1 MTQRVD
7 SGREACSS
15 SGQSAERFARGRAGV
30 FSGGRSMKRREFFKS
45 AAVGG
50 AAATVGLAAPAIAQ
64 SNPKVAWRL
73 ASSFPPGLDTIYGGG
88 ETLAKYV
95 SEATDGNFTIDVFAA
110 GELVPPFEV
119 VDPVSAGEIDMCH
132 TVGYYFSGKD
142 VAWAALSAIPF
153 SLNARGMSAWYYHGG
168 GLEISNSF
176 FANYNIIGLPCGNTA
191 AQMGGWFRKEINSV
205 ADLQGLKMRVGF
217 AGTILTKLGVIPT
230 PMPGGEI
237 YNSLEKGTIDAAEWV
252 GPYDDEKLGF
262 QKVAPYYYYPGWW
275 EGGPTVH
282 ALVNKG
288 KFESLPPAYQSVLKT
303 ACQATSADML
313 AKYDFVN
320 PTAIKKLVAAGA
332 QLRPFSPEIMEAS
345 FNASNEVYA
354 DFEKTSPAFAKI
366 WGSIKAFRK
375 DHYLWNQ
382 VAELNYDAFLQ
393 AQQRAGKL

>member
-1 MTQRVD
+1 MRMLQGLWEDRL
-7 SGREACSS
+7 
-15 SGQSAERFARGRAGV
+15 
-30 FSGGRSMKRREFFKS
+30 KRREFFKS
-45 AAVGG
+45 ATAITAGSV
-50 AAATVGLAAPAIAQ
+50 AASTLAMPAIAQ
-64 SNPKVAWRL
+64 SNPKVSWRL
-73 ASSFPPGLDTIYGGG
+73 ASSFPKGLDTIYGGA

-110 GELVPPFEV
+110 GELAPPLEV
-119 VDPVSAGEIDMCH
+119 VDPVSEGTIDMAH

-142 VAWAALSAIPF
+142 VAWAALAAIPF

-168 GLEISNSF
+168 GLDISNTF
-176 FANYNIIGLPCGNTA
+176 LGNYNLVGFPCGNTA
-191 AQMGGWFRKEINSV
+191 AQMGGWYRKEINTV

-237 YNSLEKGTIDAAEWV
+237 YNALEKGTIDAAEWV

-282 ALVNKG
+282 ALINKA
-288 KFESLPPAYQSVLKT
+288 KFEELPPAYQSLLKT

-313 AKYDFVN
+313 AKYDYVN
-320 PTAIKKLVAAGA
+320 PTALKKLVAAGA
-332 QLRPFSPEIMEAS
+332 QLRPFSAEIMEAS
-345 FNASNEVYA
+345 FKAANESYA
-354 DFEKTSPAFAKI
+354 EFEVSSPAFKTI
-366 WGSIKAFRK
+366 WDSIKAFRK

-382 VAELNYDAFLQ
+382 VAELNFDAFLQ
-393 AQQRAGKL
+393 AQQRSGTL

>member
-1 MTQRVD
+1 
-7 SGREACSS
+7 
-15 SGQSAERFARGRAGV
+15 
-30 FSGGRSMKRREFFKS
+30 MKRRDFFKS
-45 AAVGG
+45 ATAVAAGTA
-50 AAATVGLAAPAIAQ
+50 AAATLAAPAIAQ
-64 SNPKVAWRL
+64 SNPKISWRL

-88 ETLAKYV
+88 ETLARYV

-110 GELVPPFEV
+110 GELVPAFEV
-119 VDPVSAGEIDMCH
+119 VDPVSEGTIEMAH

-142 VAWAALSAIPF
+142 VAWAAMAAIPF
-153 SLNARGMSAWYYHGG
+153 SLNARGMAAWYYYGG
-168 GLEISNSF
+168 GLDITNEF
-176 FANYNIIGLPCGNTA
+176 LGTYNIVGFPCGNTS

-237 YNSLEKGTIDAAEWV
+237 YNALEKGTIDAAEWV

-282 ALVNKG
+282 ALINKG
-288 KFESLPPAYQSVLKT
+288 KFEELPPAYQSILKT
-303 ACQATSADML
+303 AAQATSADML

-320 PTAIKKLVAAGA
+320 PTALKKLVAAGA

-345 FNASNEVYA
+345 FNAANETYA
-354 DFEKTSPAFAKI
+354 ELSQSSPAFKSI
-366 WGSIKAFRK
+366 WDSITAFRK

-382 VAELNYDAFLQ
+382 VSELNFDAFMQ

>member
-1 MTQRVD
+1 
-7 SGREACSS
+7 
-15 SGQSAERFARGRAGV
+15 
-30 FSGGRSMKRREFFKS
+30 MKRREFFKS
-45 AAVGG
+45 AAIGG

-88 ETLAKYV
+88 ETLARYV

-119 VDPVSAGEIDMCH
+119 VDPVSEGSIDMAH

-142 VAWAALSAIPF
+142 VAWAAMAAIPF
-153 SLNARGMSAWYYHGG
+153 SLNARGMSAWYYYGG
-168 GLEISNSF
+168 GLDLTNEFLGGHNLVGF
-176 FANYNIIGLPCGNTA
+176 PCGNTA
-191 AQMGGWFRKEINSV
+191 AQMGGWFRKEINTV
-205 ADLQGLKMRVGF
+205 ADMQGLKMRVGF
-217 AGTILTKLGVIPT
+217 AGAIMSKLGVIPT

-237 YNSLEKGTIDAAEWV
+237 YNALEKGTIDAAEWV

-282 ALVNKG
+282 ALVNKP
-288 KFESLPPAYQSVLKT
+288 KFEALPPAYQSVLKT

-313 AKYDFVN
+313 AKYYYVN
-320 PTAIKKLVAAGA
+320 PTAIKRLVAAGA

-345 FNASNEVYA
+345 FNAANEAYA
-354 DFEKTSPAFAKI
+354 EFEAKSPAFAKI

>member
-1 MTQRVD
+1 
-7 SGREACSS
+7 
-15 SGQSAERFARGRAGV
+15 
-30 FSGGRSMKRREFFKS
+30 MKRREFFKS
-45 AAVGG
+45 AAIGG

-88 ETLAKYV
+88 ETLARYV

-119 VDPVSAGEIDMCH
+119 VDPVSEGSIDMAH

-142 VAWAALSAIPF
+142 VAWAAMAAIPF
-153 SLNARGMSAWYYHGG
+153 SLNARGMSAWYYYGG
-168 GLEISNSF
+168 GLDITNEF
-176 FANYNIIGLPCGNTA
+176 LGGYNLVGFPCGNTA
-191 AQMGGWFRKEINSV
+191 AQMGGWFRKEINTV
-205 ADLQGLKMRVGF
+205 ADMQGLKMRVGF
-217 AGTILTKLGVIPT
+217 AGAIMSKLGVIPT

-237 YNSLEKGTIDAAEWV
+237 YNALEKGTIDAAEWV

-313 AKYDFVN
+313 AKYDYVN
-320 PTAIKKLVAAGA
+320 PTAIKRLVAAGA

-345 FNASNEVYA
+345 FNAANEAYA
-354 DFEKTSPAFAKI
+354 EFEAKSPAFAKI

>member
-1 MTQRVD
+1 
-7 SGREACSS
+7 
-15 SGQSAERFARGRAGV
+15 
-30 FSGGRSMKRREFFKS
+30 MKRREFFKS

-88 ETLAKYV
+88 ETLARYV

-119 VDPVSAGEIDMCH
+119 VDPVSEGSIDMAH

-142 VAWAALSAIPF
+142 VAWAAMAAIPF

-168 GLEISNSF
+168 GLELTNEFLGASNLVGF
-176 FANYNIIGLPCGNTA
+176 PCGNTA
-191 AQMGGWFRKEINSV
+191 AQMGGWFRKEINTV

-217 AGTILTKLGVIPT
+217 AGAIMTKLGVIPT

-237 YNSLEKGTIDAAEWV
+237 YNALEKGTIDAAEWV

-282 ALVNKG
+282 ALINKG

-345 FNASNEVYA
+345 FNAANEVYA
-354 DFEKTSPAFAKI
+354 EFEKTSPAFAKI

-382 VAELNYDAFLQ
+382 VAELNFDAFLQ

>member
-1 MTQRVD
+1 
-7 SGREACSS
+7 
-15 SGQSAERFARGRAGV
+15 
-30 FSGGRSMKRREFFKS
+30 MKRREFFKS

-64 SNPKVAWRL
+64 SSPKVAWRL
-73 ASSFPPGLDTIYGGG
+73 ASSFPPSLDTVYGGA

-95 SEATDGNFTIDVFAA
+95 SEATDGNFVIDVFAA

-119 VDPVSAGEIDMCH
+119 VDPVTEGSIDMAH
-132 TVGYYFSGKD
+132 TVGYYFAGKD
-142 VAWAALSAIPF
+142 VAWAALGAIPF
-153 SLNARGMSAWYYHGG
+153 SLNARGMNAWYYHGG
-168 GLEISNSF
+168 GIDLANEF
-176 FANYNIIGLPCGNTA
+176 FANYNIIGFPCGNTA
-191 AQMGGWFRKEINSV
+191 AQMGGWFRKEINTV
-205 ADLQGLKMRVGF
+205 ADLQGLKFRVGF
-217 AGTILTKLGVIPT
+217 AGAILTKLGVIPT

-237 YNSLEKGTIDAAEWV
+237 YNGLEKGTIDAAEFV
-252 GPYDDEKLGF
+252 GPYDDEKLGL

-282 ALVNKG
+282 ALVNKS

-303 ACQATSADML
+303 ACQAVSADML
-313 AKYDFVN
+313 AKYDYLN
-320 PTAIKKLVAAGA
+320 PTAIKRLVAAGA
-332 QLRPFSPEIMEAS
+332 LLRPFSPEIMEAS
-345 FNASNEVYA
+345 FNAANEAYA
-354 DFEKTSPAFAKI
+354 EFEKASPAFAKI